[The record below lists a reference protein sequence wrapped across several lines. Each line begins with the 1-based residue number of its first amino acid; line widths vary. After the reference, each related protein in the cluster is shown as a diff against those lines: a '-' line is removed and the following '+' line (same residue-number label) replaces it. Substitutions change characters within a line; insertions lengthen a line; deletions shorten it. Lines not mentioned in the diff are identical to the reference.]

1 MRKWIHHVLKG
12 ASLTAALFVFQ
23 ACYGTP
29 PAPYELPDDE
39 GSAVVDEQGTKAAEE
54 AAETAENAAQETA
67 ENAAEKPAE

>member
-54 AAETAENAAQETA
+54 AAETAEKAAQETA
-67 ENAAEKPAE
+67 ENAAENPAE

>member
-29 PAPYELPDDE
+29 PAPYELPEEE

-54 AAETAENAAQETA
+54 AAETAQEAA

>member
-29 PAPYELPDDE
+29 PAPYELPDEE

-54 AAETAENAAQETA
+54 AGETAENAAREAVENVAGTTA
-67 ENAAEKPAE
+67 E